1 MEQTFCEHCPASRGE
16 CGVCG
21 SVHVETTHFADHTS
35 PALLAE
41 REQARTNEAR
51 LHGLTGLVQ
60 QTMRP
65 LGAHWIP
72 NTELRAIRLAI
83 EQPQGETLSE
93 QIGAVMASWFRCWF
107 TA

>member
-1 MEQTFCEHCPASRGE
+1 MNDFCEHCPASRGE

-21 SVHVETTHFADHTS
+21 SVHTGEARSADHTS
-35 PALLAE
+35 PELLAE
-41 REQARTNEAR
+41 REQARTNQAR

-83 EQPQGETLSE
+83 EQPKEENLFAHLGNAIVSN
-93 QIGAVMASWFRCWF
+93 FRCWF